1 MMTRGR
7 YYYYFRRVLGL
18 PVPWKRFVTQFQII
32 QFGTSLVCFVVTLK
46 LLFIDKADCAG
57 TRAMLFN
64 LVFNVT
70 LLYQYARIAQLSFLS
85 PANRPCSQSLL
96 TGRAASDGWRQVLR
110 RPHAKEEGR
119 VKVRKPARPRGG

>member
-70 LLYQYARIAQLSFLS
+70 LLYQYARIAQLSFYE
-85 PANRPCSQSLL
+85 PSQPTL
-96 TGRAASDGWRQVLR
+96 
-110 RPHAKEEGR
+110 
-119 VKVRKPARPRGG
+119 